1 MVCAQ
6 GNLCPHRSIP
16 FCVENHYLCGM
27 NEHHKRILLVAATQS
42 ELEELPIRWD
52 SDLPNRIG
60 LHRRALS
67 VGADADVLI
76 TGVGAASCAAQLA
89 LAGHQG
95 YELLINAGFAGAIGR
110 RIPVGE
116 LVLITYDR
124 FADYGIPRADSQL
137 VPLHEAGFQQ
147 AAAPNADGAYV
158 ATSPELLLR
167 NSNCL
172 EPCRTDCYVE
182 SSPPRENSQPDV
194 TGQLDSVPEKTT
206 HHDASPQV
214 ALMGFTMCQ
223 GITVSHPTQGDY
235 SWCLPIPT
243 ASPLVESMEG
253 AAFALVASLLGIPR
267 ISLRVVSN
275 YAAPNPEW
283 DVPLA
288 KRELAIGLQRVIS
301 AYMGKDP
308 LKEV

>member
-1 MVCAQ
+1 
-6 GNLCPHRSIP
+6 
-16 FCVENHYLCGM
+16 M
-27 NEHHKRILLVAATQS
+27 NGHCNQILLVAATQS
-42 ELEELPIRWD
+42 ELEGLPARWD
-52 SDLPNRIG
+52 SDLPNGIG
-60 LHRRALS
+60 LHRGALG
-67 VGADADVLI
+67 VGLAADVLI
-76 TGVGAASCAAQLA
+76 TGVGAASCAALLA
-89 LAGHQG
+89 LASHQG
-95 YELLINAGFAGAIGR
+95 YELLVNVGFAGAIGQG
-110 RIPVGE
+110 IPVGE
-116 LVLITYDR
+116 LVLITHDR
-124 FADYGIPRADSQL
+124 FADYGIPSVDSRL
-137 VPLHEAGFQQ
+137 VPIHKAGFQQ

-182 SSPPRENSQPDV
+182 SSPPRGNSQPDV

-206 HHDASPQV
+206 HHAASPQV
-214 ALMGFTMCQ
+214 ALRGFTMCQ

-235 SWCLPIPT
+235 SWCLPIAT

-275 YAAPNPEW
+275 YAASTPEW

-288 KRELAIGLQRVIS
+288 KRELAIGVQRVIS
-301 AYMGKDP
+301 AYMGKAP
-308 LKEV
+308 LKEG

>member
-1 MVCAQ
+1 
-6 GNLCPHRSIP
+6 
-16 FCVENHYLCGM
+16 M

-52 SDLPNRIG
+52 SDLPNGIG

-95 YELLINAGFAGAIGR
+95 YELLIHAGFAGAIGR
-110 RIPVGE
+110 RTPVGE

-137 VPLHEAGFQQ
+137 VPLHGAGFQQ
-147 AAAPNADGAYV
+147 AATPNTDGAYV
-158 ATSPELLLR
+158 ATSP
-167 NSNCL
+167 
-172 EPCRTDCYVE
+172 
-182 SSPPRENSQPDV
+182 
-194 TGQLDSVPEKTT
+194 
-206 HHDASPQV
+206 QV
-214 ALMGFTMCQ
+214 ALRGYTMCQ

-235 SWCLPIPT
+235 SWCLPLPT

-275 YAAPNPEW
+275 YAASTPEW
-283 DVPLA
+283 NIPLA

>member
-1 MVCAQ
+1 MGNSPKSCAHAAW
-6 GNLCPHRSIP
+6 GDFNHSVRSTFFASHTHIHVRPSPHCSIN

-42 ELEELPIRWD
+42 ELEELPTSWD
-52 SDLPNRIG
+52 RDLRNGIG
-60 LHRRALS
+60 LHHGALS
-67 VGADADVLI
+67 VGMDADVLI

-110 RIPVGE
+110 RTPVGE

-147 AAAPNADGAYV
+147 AATPNTDGAYV
-158 ATSPELLLR
+158 ATSP
-167 NSNCL
+167 
-172 EPCRTDCYVE
+172 
-182 SSPPRENSQPDV
+182 
-194 TGQLDSVPEKTT
+194 
-206 HHDASPQV
+206 QV
-214 ALMGFTMCQ
+214 ALRGFTMCQ

-235 SWCLPIPT
+235 SWCLPLPT
-243 ASPLVESMEG
+243 DIPLVESMEG

-275 YAAPNPEW
+275 YADPNPEW

-288 KRELAIGLQRVIS
+288 KRELAVGVQRVIS
-301 AYMGKDP
+301 AYMDNT
-308 LKEV
+308 L

>member
-1 MVCAQ
+1 MENSPESCTHATWGDFNHPARSTFFASHTPIHVRHS
-6 GNLCPHRSIP
+6 PHRTIP

-27 NEHHKRILLVAATQS
+27 NEHHKPILLVAATQR
-42 ELEELPIRWD
+42 ELEELPTSWD
-52 SDLPNRIG
+52 RNLRNGIG
-60 LHRRALS
+60 LHRGALS

-116 LVLITYDR
+116 LVLITHDR

-137 VPLHEAGFQQ
+137 VPLHEAEFQQ
-147 AAAPNADGAYV
+147 AATPNADGAYV
-158 ATSPELLLR
+158 ATSP
-167 NSNCL
+167 
-172 EPCRTDCYVE
+172 
-182 SSPPRENSQPDV
+182 
-194 TGQLDSVPEKTT
+194 
-206 HHDASPQV
+206 QV
-214 ALMGFTMCQ
+214 ALAGFTICQ

-235 SWCLPIPT
+235 SWCLPLPT
-243 ASPLVESMEG
+243 NIPLVESMEG

-275 YAAPNPEW
+275 YADPNPEW

-288 KRELAIGLQRVIS
+288 KRELAVGVQRVIS
-301 AYMGKDP
+301 AYMGNT
-308 LKEV
+308 L